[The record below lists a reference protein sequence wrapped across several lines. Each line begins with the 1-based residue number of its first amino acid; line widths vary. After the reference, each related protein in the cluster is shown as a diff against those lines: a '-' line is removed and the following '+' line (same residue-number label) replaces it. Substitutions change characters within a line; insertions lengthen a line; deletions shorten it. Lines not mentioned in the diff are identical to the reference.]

1 MSCVAVANSCGPTRR
16 RPYPEGVNQV
26 EGGTTRAAPASPA
39 PATGARPRRRL
50 PVALTVHDWDDETRH
65 ATWLELFFDL
75 VFVAALANIGGLLH
89 HDPTAGGA
97 ATAFGLLVPIWW
109 AWISFSY
116 FADLFDDDTPL
127 HRVVQLAAMLG
138 AIVLAVTLTDGVGDD
153 GHLFAATFAAM
164 FALLAA
170 MYAVTGR
177 TEPRAAELCRW
188 YATGS
193 AVGAVLWATSAVVP
207 APGRYWLWGVA
218 VVANAAIS
226 GPIAYSRMRQPPVQ
240 VSHMPERFGL
250 FAIVVLGEA
259 VLSVVRGVDATDWA
273 AASTAT
279 AVAGFV
285 IAAGMWWIYFSGF
298 DEQAINRAI
307 AGGRASEVRSFV
319 YGYGQV
325 LVYGAVVAVGVAVQ
339 IAIERAA
346 AGEHPPPILGW
357 GVAAL
362 IVSFLVVGLG
372 RGFDWEDPTAIYRVS
387 AAKVVLALASIGV
400 CLLDVPVAAAAW
412 TIALGWVALVVY
424 EMRCGVI
431 PGWPAQA
438 RSE

>member
-1 MSCVAVANSCGPTRR
+1 LA
-16 RPYPEGVNQV
+16 
-26 EGGTTRAAPASPA
+26 
-39 PATGARPRRRL
+39 
-50 PVALTVHDWDDETRH
+50 VHDWDDETRH

-75 VFVAALANIGGLLH
+75 VFVAALANIGSLLH
-89 HDPTAGGA
+89 HDPTLGGA

-188 YATGS
+188 YTTGS

-226 GPIAYSRMRQPPVQ
+226 GPIAYSRMQRPPEQ

-387 AAKVVLALASIGV
+387 SAKVALALASIGV

-431 PGWPAQA
+431 PGWPAHA

>member
-1 MSCVAVANSCGPTRR
+1 MA
-16 RPYPEGVNQV
+16 
-26 EGGTTRAAPASPA
+26 
-39 PATGARPRRRL
+39 
-50 PVALTVHDWDDETRH
+50 VHDWDDEPRH

-89 HDPTAGGA
+89 DDPSPGGA

-116 FADLFDDDTPL
+116 FADLFDDDRPL
-127 HRVVQLAAMLG
+127 HRLVQLAAMLG
-138 AIVLAVTLTDGVGDD
+138 ASVLAVTLTDGVADD
-153 GHLFAATFAAM
+153 GHLFAITFAVM
-164 FALLAA
+164 FAVLAV
-170 MYAVTGR
+170 MYAATGR

-188 YATGS
+188 FTVGS
-193 AVGAVLWATSAVVP
+193 AVGAVLWAASAAVGT
-207 APGRYWLWGVA
+207 PGRYWLWGAA

-226 GPIAYSRMRQPPVQ
+226 GPIAYSRMRRPPEQ

-307 AGGRASEVRSFV
+307 AGGRASEVRSFI

-325 LVYGAVVAVGVAVQ
+325 LVYGSVVAVGVAVQ
-339 IAIERAA
+339 IAIEHAA
-346 AGEHPPPILGW
+346 AGEDPPAMLGW

-372 RGFDWEDPTAIYRVS
+372 RGFDWHDPAAVRRVS
-387 AAKVVLALASIGV
+387 AAKVGLAVVSVVI
-400 CLLDVPVAAAAW
+400 CLVDVPVAAAAW
-412 TIALGWVALVVY
+412 TIALGWVALVGY

-431 PGWPAQA
+431 PGWPAQRVAERSTESSTESSTA
-438 RSE
+438 R

>member
-1 MSCVAVANSCGPTRR
+1 
-16 RPYPEGVNQV
+16 VNQV
-26 EGGTTRAAPASPA
+26 EGGTTPAASATSA
-39 PATGARPRRRL
+39 TATGARPRRRL
-50 PVALTVHDWDDETRH
+50 PVALAVHDWDDETRH

-89 HDPTAGGA
+89 HDPTVGGA
-97 ATAFGLLVPIWW
+97 ATAFGLLVTIWW

-138 AIVLAVTLTDGVGDD
+138 AIVLAVTLTDGVAED
-153 GHLFAATFAAM
+153 GHIFAVTFAAM
-164 FALLAA
+164 FALLAG

-177 TEPRAAELCRW
+177 SEPRAAELCQW
-188 YATGS
+188 YTVGS

-226 GPIAYSRMRQPPVQ
+226 GPIAYSRMRQPPEQ

-346 AGEHPPPILGW
+346 DGEDPPAILGW

-372 RGFDWEDPTAIYRVS
+372 RGFDWEDPAAIYRVS
-387 AAKVVLALASIGV
+387 SAKVVLALASVGI
-400 CLLDVPVAAAAW
+400 CLLEVPVAMAAW

-431 PGWPAQA
+431 PGWPAHA